1 MNYQTLCEIV
11 ARPEYTGMPAEQ
23 IAAAL
28 AEEVQIERPYKITLS
43 TLEELVPVHTNLLEL
58 MQAIE
63 EANSV
68 AAELI
73 RGGGISAAN
82 LKPVLLAVASP
93 DVNLIC
99 TETVTLGERE
109 GVAGATAGH
118 VFSAMQR
125 NEIAAKAAVKED

>member
-1 MNYQTLCEIV
+1 MNYSKLCEIV
-11 ARPEYTGMPAEQ
+11 ARPEYAGMDAEQ

-28 AEEVQIERPYKITLS
+28 AEPVQIERRGKITLS

-82 LKPVLLAVASP
+82 LKPVLLAVA
-93 DVNLIC
+93 C
-99 TETVTLGERE
+99 E
-109 GVAGATAGH
+109 GLAGGTAGH

-125 NEIAAKAAVKED
+125 NKIAAKAVQA

>member
-28 AEEVQIERPYKITLS
+28 AEEVQIERPYK
-43 TLEELVPVHTNLLEL
+43 
-58 MQAIE
+58 AIE